1 MVRAE
6 NGTLSGVLEGKKQYQ
21 IPLYQRVYSWGKK
34 QLDQLWSDVVELER
48 TRGDDPK
55 ASHFIGSLVL
65 ASSPDFGAIG
75 VNKFLV
81 VDGQQRLTTL
91 TLLLAALRDHLHE
104 TGETERANGID
115 AQYLI
120 NLFDRGKPL
129 KVMPT
134 QTDRPAYMAVLNRAP
149 QAGGEDA
156 VGNAYR
162 FFRSKIAAAGDP
174 DNPHD
179 LELLEAAVVRGLA
192 LVVVT
197 AEPSDNAH
205 RIFESLNNTG
215 LRLTQSDLLKNYLFM
230 RLGDRAEM
238 VHENIWLPLE
248 RKIDSENLELL
259 FWLDLAQRDER
270 AKQSDTYVGQQLRL
284 EKLKSIDDLEA
295 EVIRIA
301 KLGDVLATILKPAE
315 ENHAE
320 IRRRLTRIRA
330 WGSTTA
336 YPVVMQILARRAAGA
351 AADDEVVR
359 ALTYL
364 ESYFVRRIVIGR
376 ATANLNRTLLQAVG
390 AISDAA
396 RIDVA
401 LREYLSRGRK
411 HFATDL
417 QVREAAN
424 TIAFYWQG
432 RGAQK
437 KLILQWLE
445 EAYRPKEIIDLDPR
459 HLTIEHVLPQTMT
472 DSVRKRFAAGF
483 GADADIDYEHERVV
497 HTLGNLTL
505 SGYNSELSNK
515 PFEEKRQ
522 MLAKSGVSM
531 NQAIAAHAT
540 WGVDEI
546 NTRSAELAEKIIELW
561 PGPDESIIAV
571 GDEPSALR
579 SQIAVIV
586 AEVPAGRWT
595 SYGDVAIV
603 AGTWAQPLA
612 GMIANYPMANAW
624 RVLQSGGTI
633 SAGFRWTE
641 PGRKDDPRV
650 VLEAEGLRFDT
661 DGHADPEQFI
671 GAEELA
677 EAAGLDVDVDAVA
690 ARRRKMKAPAPA
702 VTGVSVRDA
711 QFAFFERVQS
721 HGLVNATNIDTWR
734 KPYPQN
740 WYEVRIGDPRG
751 QILLLVNSQTKLV
764 ATQFWIGDD
773 KDLYA
778 KLLARRDAIETDLGF
793 VLEWDDRP
801 DRKASKLTISR
812 PGDFQDETQSQ
823 ELVEWLVATGDTFVG
838 VLSNYL
844 GSAPKSA
851 PVSPGLTVWDEETIR
866 SWMQEHDPDNV
877 DRLDFFLTT
886 ARSSG
891 LTFSGSRTMD
901 PAGSLPI
908 FHRGNTRLG
917 TVSLFYFSAQGTS
930 VEFNFGRMS
939 KLPKDQLPDAAVLD
953 SFLRQL
959 ADTPGLQD
967 VAANLLSSRFASR
980 KPNVPLSDLSM
991 DSLEKAVDA
1000 LVTLTDTQ

>member
-6 NGTLSGVLEGKKQYQ
+6 NGTLAGVLEGKKQYQ

-34 QLDQLWSDVVELER
+34 QLGQLWSDVVELER
-48 TRGDDPK
+48 TLGEDPK
-55 ASHFIGSLVL
+55 STHFIGSLVL

-91 TLLLAALRDHLHE
+91 TLLLAAFRDHLTE
-104 TGETERANGID
+104 TGHTERANGID

-120 NLFDRGKPL
+120 NVFDSGKPL

-134 QTDRPAYMAVLNRAP
+134 QSDRLAYKAVLNRAP

-156 VGNAYR
+156 VGDAYR

-174 DNPHD
+174 DDPHD
-179 LELLEAAVVRGLA
+179 LELLEAAIVRGLA

-215 LRLTQSDLLKNYLFM
+215 LRLTQSDLLKNYFFM

-238 VHENIWLPLE
+238 VYENIWLPLE
-248 RKIDSENLELL
+248 RKLDSENLELL

-270 AKQSDTYVGQQLRL
+270 AKQSDTYVGQQHRL
-284 EKLKSIDDLEA
+284 EKLKTTDEVEA

-301 KLGDVLATILKPAE
+301 NLGDVLATILKPAGE
-315 ENHAE
+315 KHAE

-336 YPVVMQILARRAAGA
+336 YPVVMQILARRASDT

-390 AISDAA
+390 AISDAE

-417 QVREAAN
+417 QVRDAVN

-432 RGAQK
+432 RGPQK

-472 DSVRKRFAAGF
+472 ESVRKTFAAAF
-483 GADADIDYEHERVV
+483 NADADIDYEHERVV

-515 PFEEKRQ
+515 PFDEKRE
-522 MLAKSGVSM
+522 MLAKSGVAM
-531 NQAIAAHAT
+531 NQAIAAHVT

-546 NTRSAELAEKIIELW
+546 NARSAELAEKIIELW
-561 PGPDESIIAV
+561 PGPDESITVA

-579 SQIAVIV
+579 SQIAAII
-586 AEVPAGRWT
+586 AEIPAGRWT

-612 GMIANYPMANAW
+612 AIIANYPIANAW

-633 SAGFRWTE
+633 SPGFRWTE
-641 PGRKDDPRV
+641 PGRNDDPRL
-650 VLEAEGLRFDT
+650 VLEAEGLGFDAQ
-661 DGHADPEQFI
+661 GQADPEQFM

-677 EAAGLDVDVDAVA
+677 EAAGLDVDEDAIS
-690 ARRRKMKAPAPA
+690 ARRKKFKPQAKSGSRTSLK
-702 VTGVSVRDA
+702 DA
-711 QFAFFERVQS
+711 QLEFFERVRD
-721 HGLVNATNIDTWR
+721 HGIANATNIETWR
-734 KPYPQN
+734 KPLPQH
-740 WYEVRIGDPRG
+740 WYDVSIGDSRG
-751 QILLLVNSQTKLV
+751 VISLQANSQKKTVTAL
-764 ATQFWIGDD
+764 FWINHD
-773 KDLYA
+773 KELYA
-778 KLLARRDAIETDLGF
+778 KLLAQRDAIEADLGS
-793 VLEWDDRP
+793 VLEWDDKP
-801 DRKASKLTISR
+801 DRKASKLVISR
-812 PGDFQDETQSQ
+812 PGDFLDEAQSQ
-823 ELVEWLVATGDTFVG
+823 ELVEWLVTTGDRFAG
-838 VLSNYL
+838 VLSRYL
-844 GSAPKSA
+844 
-851 PVSPGLTVWDEETIR
+851 
-866 SWMQEHDPDNV
+866 
-877 DRLDFFLTT
+877 
-886 ARSSG
+886 
-891 LTFSGSRTMD
+891 
-901 PAGSLPI
+901 
-908 FHRGNTRLG
+908 
-917 TVSLFYFSAQGTS
+917 
-930 VEFNFGRMS
+930 
-939 KLPKDQLPDAAVLD
+939 
-953 SFLRQL
+953 
-959 ADTPGLQD
+959 
-967 VAANLLSSRFASR
+967 
-980 KPNVPLSDLSM
+980 
-991 DSLEKAVDA
+991 
-1000 LVTLTDTQ
+1000 

>member
-6 NGTLSGVLEGKKQYQ
+6 NGTLAGVLEGKKQYQ
-21 IPLYQRVYSWGKK
+21 VPLYQRVYSWGKK
-34 QLDQLWSDVVELER
+34 QLEQLWGDVVELER
-48 TRGDDPK
+48 IRSDDPK

-91 TLLLAALRDHLHE
+91 TLLLAALRDHLIE
-104 TGETERANGID
+104 VGETERADGID

-120 NLFDRGKPL
+120 NVFDRGRPL

-156 VGNAYR
+156 VGDAYR
-162 FFRSKIAAAGDP
+162 FFRSKIAAADDP
-174 DNPHD
+174 DDPHD

-230 RLGDRAEM
+230 RLGDRADM
-238 VHENIWLPLE
+238 VYENIWLPLE
-248 RKIDSENLELL
+248 RKLDSENLELL

-270 AKQSDTYVGQQLRL
+270 AKQSDTYVGQQRRL
-284 EKLKSIDDLEA
+284 EGLKTTDEVEA

-301 KLGDVLATILKPAE
+301 KLGDVLATILEPAGE
-315 ENHAE
+315 KQAE
-320 IRRRLTRIRA
+320 IRRRLIRIRA

-336 YPVVMQILARRAAGA
+336 YPVVMQILARRAAGT

-390 AISDAA
+390 AVSDADH
-396 RIDVA
+396 IDVG

-417 QVREAAN
+417 QVREAAK

-432 RGAQK
+432 RGPQK

-445 EAYRPKEIIDLDPR
+445 EAYRPKEIVALDPR

-472 DSVRKRFAAGF
+472 ESVRETFAAGF
-483 GADADIDYEHERVV
+483 SADSDIDYEHERVV

-515 PFEEKRQ
+515 PFEEKRE

-531 NQAIAAHAT
+531 NGAIAAHAK
-540 WGVDEI
+540 WGIEEI
-546 NTRSAELAEKIIELW
+546 DARSAELAEKIIELW
-561 PGPDESIIAV
+561 PGPDESVIAI

-579 SQIAVIV
+579 SQIAAIV
-586 AEVPAGRWT
+586 AEIPAGRWT

-612 GMIANYPMANAW
+612 AIIANFPMANAW

-633 SAGFRWTE
+633 SPGFRWTE
-641 PGRKDDPRV
+641 ADRNDDPRA
-650 VLEAEGLRFDT
+650 VLEEEGLRFNEE
-661 DGHADPEQFI
+661 GRADPGQFI

-677 EAAGLDVDVDAVA
+677 GAAGLDVDEDVIA
-690 ARRRKMKAPAPA
+690 ARRKKIEPPSR
-702 VTGVSVRDA
+702 TGNRVSVKDA
-711 QFAFFERVQS
+711 QLAFFERVRN
-721 HGLVNATNIDTWR
+721 HGLANATNISTWR
-734 KPYPQN
+734 KPAPQN
-740 WYEVRIGDPRG
+740 WYDVSIGDSRAVISL
-751 QILLLVNSQTKLV
+751 QANSQKKLV
-764 ATQFWIGDD
+764 TTIFWINYD

-778 KLLARRDAIETDLGF
+778 KLLAQRDAIEADLGF
-793 VLEWDDRP
+793 GLEWDDKP
-801 DRKASKLTISR
+801 ERKASKLVISR
-812 PGDFQDETQSQ
+812 SGDFLDEAQSP
-823 ELVEWLVATGDTFVG
+823 ELVEWLVTMGDTFAG
-838 VLSNYL
+838 VLSKYL
-844 GSAPKSA
+844 
-851 PVSPGLTVWDEETIR
+851 
-866 SWMQEHDPDNV
+866 
-877 DRLDFFLTT
+877 
-886 ARSSG
+886 
-891 LTFSGSRTMD
+891 
-901 PAGSLPI
+901 
-908 FHRGNTRLG
+908 
-917 TVSLFYFSAQGTS
+917 
-930 VEFNFGRMS
+930 
-939 KLPKDQLPDAAVLD
+939 
-953 SFLRQL
+953 
-959 ADTPGLQD
+959 
-967 VAANLLSSRFASR
+967 
-980 KPNVPLSDLSM
+980 
-991 DSLEKAVDA
+991 
-1000 LVTLTDTQ
+1000 